1 MFFFTMF
8 SMKII
13 EICQNKLA
21 LYAKN
26 SKYAFICIIKYAN
39 MQKPLPS
46 NDLTDYCPVS
56 VILFLLVVTPN
67 HPMHSTS
74 LHQHLRTSQRVLS
87 LSSFISQPS
96 TFLKKK
102 KKTIFHANQRKQPTN
117 RTELKHSIVKIG
129 CVIWEDAL
137 SASTK
142 FHVSTSRNGCDARRV
157 SPRVR
162 RGCKNYRLKRDL
174 SPCTLDTFYVFVCDT
189 KKVHPRKP
197 QEAAPKG
204 KGS

>member
-13 EICQNKLA
+13 EICQKKLA
-21 LYAKN
+21 LYGKN

-56 VILFLLVVTPN
+56 VILFFLVVTPN

-96 TFLKKK
+96 TFFKKK
-102 KKTIFHANQRKQPTN
+102 KKHISRKSAQTTDQSHRVKALDSKN
-117 RTELKHSIVKIG
+117 RLCNLGGRAFCIHQI
-129 CVIWEDAL
+129 
-137 SASTK
+137 
-142 FHVSTSRNGCDARRV
+142 
-157 SPRVR
+157 PR
-162 RGCKNYRLKRDL
+162 
-174 SPCTLDTFYVFVCDT
+174 FYI
-189 KKVHPRKP
+189 
-197 QEAAPKG
+197 
-204 KGS
+204 